1 MNTVQQ
7 RIIEQSRHLP
17 KGALL
22 APRSFLHLGS
32 RAAVD
37 QAFSRMARTGDLV
50 RVGRGRYVRPRQ
62 TRFGTRVPSPS
73 ELVEQI
79 AQATGETVVP
89 GGAAAAHGLGLTT
102 QVPVRAVYLT
112 SGATR
117 ELKLGGQTVELRNA
131 PSWQLWG
138 AVTRE
143 GDVLRALEWMGKRVV
158 THQAAKRAVRSLEP
172 EQRQRLLLA
181 CASVPSWLS
190 GVITGALFPSEG
202 ETATLGDA

>member
-7 RIIEQSRHLP
+7 RIIEQSRRLP

-37 QAFSRMARTGDLV
+37 QAFSRMARSGELV

-62 TRFGTRVPSPS
+62 TRFGPRIPSPS
-73 ELVEQI
+73 ELVEEL
-79 AQATGETVVP
+79 AQATGEVVVP

-102 QVPVRAVYLT
+102 QVPIRAVYLT

-117 ELKLGGQTVELRNA
+117 ELKLGSQTVELRNA
-131 PSWQLWG
+131 PAWKLWG
-138 AVTRE
+138 AGTRE
-143 GDVLRALEWMGKRVV
+143 GEVLRALEWIGQGVV
-158 THQAAKRAVRSLEP
+158 THQVAKRAVERLEP
-172 EQRQRLLLA
+172 EERARLMLA
-181 CASVPSWLS
+181 CASAPSWLS
-190 GVITGALFPSEG
+190 RVITGALFPSEREG
-202 ETATLGDA
+202 ANLGNA

>member
-7 RIIEQSRHLP
+7 RIIEQSRRLP
-17 KGALL
+17 RGAIL

-37 QAFSRMARTGDLV
+37 QAFSRMARAGELV

-62 TRFGTRVPSPS
+62 TRFGTRIPSPG
-73 ELVEQI
+73 ELVEQL
-79 AQATGETVVP
+79 AQATGEVVVP

-117 ELKLGGQTVELRNA
+117 ELKVGGQTVELRNA
-131 PSWQLWG
+131 PAWRLWG
-138 AVTRE
+138 AGTRE
-143 GDVLRALEWMGKRVV
+143 GDVLRALEWMGRGVV
-158 THQAAKRAVRSLEP
+158 THRAATRAVRGLGP

-181 CASVPSWLS
+181 CGSVPSWLS
-190 GVITGALFPSEG
+190 EVITGALFPPERES
-202 ETATLGDA
+202 ATVDDV

>member
-7 RIIEQSRHLP
+7 RIIEQSRRLP
-17 KGALL
+17 QGAIL

-37 QAFSRMARTGDLV
+37 QAFSRMARAGELV

-62 TRFGTRVPSPS
+62 TRFGARMPSPS
-73 ELVEQI
+73 ELVEQLTV
-79 AQATGETVVP
+79 ATGGVVVP

-117 ELKLGGQTVELRNA
+117 ELKLGSQTVEIRNA
-131 PSWQLWG
+131 PAWQLWG
-138 AVTRE
+138 AGTRE
-143 GDVLRALEWMGKRVV
+143 GDVLRALEWMGKGDV
-158 THQAAKRAVRSLEP
+158 THQAANRAVSCLEP

-190 GVITGALFPSEG
+190 RIITGALFPAEG

>member
-1 MNTVQQ
+1 MTTVQH
-7 RIIEQSRHLP
+7 RIIEQSRRLP
-17 KGALL
+17 TGALL

-37 QAFSRMARTGDLV
+37 QAFSRMARSGELV

-62 TRFGTRVPSPS
+62 TRFGARIPSPS
-73 ELVEQI
+73 ELVERL
-79 AQATGETVVP
+79 AEATGELVVP

-117 ELKLGGQTVELRNA
+117 ELKLGSQTVELRNA
-131 PSWQLWG
+131 PAWKLWG
-138 AVTRE
+138 AGARE
-143 GDVLRALEWMGKRVV
+143 GDVLRALEWMGKGGV
-158 THQAAKRAVRSLEP
+158 THQVAQRAVEKLEP
-172 EQRQRLLLA
+172 EERERLLLA

-190 GVITGALFPSEG
+190 RVVTGALFPPAR
-202 ETATLGDA
+202 ETANLRNG

>member
-7 RIIEQSRHLP
+7 RIIEQSRRLP

-22 APRSFLHLGS
+22 APRTFLHLGS

-37 QAFSRMARTGDLV
+37 QAFSRMARTGELV

-62 TRFGTRVPSPS
+62 TRFGMRIPSPS
-73 ELVEQI
+73 ELVEAV
-79 AQATGETVVP
+79 AQATGEVVVS

-117 ELKLGGQTVELRNA
+117 ELKLGSQTVELRHA
-131 PSWQLWG
+131 PAWKLWG
-138 AVTRE
+138 AGTQE
-143 GDVLRALEWMGKRVV
+143 GEVLRALEWIGKGAVGHRV
-158 THQAAKRAVRSLEP
+158 AERAVESLGP
-172 EQRQRLLLA
+172 EERERLMLA
-181 CASVPSWLS
+181 CASAPSWLS
-190 GVITGALFPSEG
+190 RMITGALFPTEREG
-202 ETATLGDA
+202 ATLGNA